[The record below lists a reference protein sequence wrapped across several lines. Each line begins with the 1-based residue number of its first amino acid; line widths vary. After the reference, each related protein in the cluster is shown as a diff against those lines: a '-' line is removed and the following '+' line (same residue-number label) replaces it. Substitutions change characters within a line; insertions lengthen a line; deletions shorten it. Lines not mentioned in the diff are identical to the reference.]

1 MWLSID
7 AGPSLE
13 ICSGRML
20 LQQAPTC
27 GAQRQLTTRFW
38 KKKNHQLFPLNASIL
53 APYIS
58 DIQCLKYAASWM
70 QLCLKNHTQCNNSV
84 YGFNSTDIL
93 KRFIRVGNGQA
104 SVLLRNETHQDER
117 TLPRLFQE
125 CFVIAN
131 WAHHMYPFR
140 LSRLKASKLVKR
152 DERYF
157 RARKNIRSKR
167 RESL

>member
-1 MWLSID
+1 MPLSLIHYSDTRCWAEPMWLSID

-117 TLPRLFQE
+117 VRYMTVGHIGGQGP
-125 CFVIAN
+125 V
-131 WAHHMYPFR
+131 P
-140 LSRLKASKLVKR
+140 KLLQS
-152 DERYF
+152 
-157 RARKNIRSKR
+157 NIH
-167 RESL
+167 